1 MKEQNKTP
9 EKELNKRE
17 ITNPADAEFKT
28 LVIRMLKEII
38 EYSNNIKKTQE
49 EMKVILSEIRKNLQ
63 GTNSGGE
70 EARIQIND
78 LEYKEEISIQ
88 PEQNEETRIQ
98 KKKNVERVRLWDISK
113 SANIQ
118 IIGMLEGEEKE
129 QEIENLF
136 EKIMK
141 ENFPNLEKEIDI

>member
-1 MKEQNKTP
+1 MLLRLGVKAAQPNIQKQTQGGCQIEETKKYGPLKEQNKTP

-49 EMKVILSEIRKNLQ
+49 EMKVILSEIRTNLQ

-78 LEYKEEISIQ
+78 LEHKEEISIQ
-88 PEQNEETRIQ
+88 PEQQEENSIQ
-98 KKKNVERVRLWDISK
+98 KKMRIV
-113 SANIQ
+113 
-118 IIGMLEGEEKE
+118 
-129 QEIENLF
+129 
-136 EKIMK
+136 
-141 ENFPNLEKEIDI
+141 